1 MDKSEFPSDFAVD
14 GRIEDGTRTDDVL
27 GMEFAIGDMGGTAGS
42 AVRNLTREYQICVVR
57 NLTREYQICVVCIW
71 MRNECM
77 EIPKY
82 TVFGTW
88 MERNELM

>member
-1 MDKSEFPSDFAVD
+1 MVRNPWMDKSEFPSDFAVD

-27 GMEFAIGDMGGTAGS
+27 GMGFAIGDMGGTAGS
-42 AVRNLTREYQICVVR
+42 AVRNLTREYQICVV
-57 NLTREYQICVVCIW
+57 CIW
-71 MRNECM
+71 MRNGCM

>member
-42 AVRNLTREYQICVVR
+42 AVRNLTREYQICVVC
-57 NLTREYQICVVCIW
+57 ICGICDW
-71 MRNECM
+71 THRWDGWKCCSESHKR
-77 EIPKY
+77 IPDLCRLHLD
-82 TVFGTW
+82 
-88 MERNELM
+88 EE

>member
-1 MDKSEFPSDFAVD
+1 MRNPWMDKSEFPSDFAVD
-14 GRIEDGTRTDDVL
+14 GRKEDGTRTDDVL
-27 GMEFAIGDMGGTAGS
+27 ELEFAIGDMGGTAGC
-42 AVRNLTREYQICVVR
+42 AVR